1 MFGFLEASWD
11 ILAWTVFSWLL
22 PQNQVLLY
30 TLFVIQSKFSLL
42 VNNTDFFTTTWST
55 VKEYSGKAKIA
66 ALTC

>member
-55 VKEYSGKAKIA
+55 VKEYSGKAKTA
-66 ALTC
+66 ALNC